1 MNYFQSLIAV
11 SKSAGAQPVTILFNS
26 DQNRT
31 NSLAHKYFDNNDDFL
46 KATFRAKHGLTINN
60 AVMDSISTAMNV
72 PVIPFQK
79 WEPLDSKMWID
90 HCHLNPEGARQKAV
104 YIAEFLIEKYILMQ

>member
-26 DQNRT
+26 DHNRK

-46 KATFRAKHGLTINN
+46 KAEVK
-60 AVMDSISTAMNV
+60 
-72 PVIPFQK
+72 
-79 WEPLDSKMWID
+79 SKAWD
-90 HCHLNPEGARQKAV
+90 
-104 YIAEFLIEKYILMQ
+104 KYK